1 MSTKNMNQNID
12 FKEVITPYL
21 HKWKFIV
28 LCVIV
33 AISFAFVYLRYADYE
48 YQANAK
54 IKIKETESNKTL
66 PEISQLQ
73 NYGLFK
79 TENNNV
85 LDEIEVIKSR
95 IIIEQAVKDLKFNI
109 QYFVEGRIKA
119 TEEYKNPP
127 LNINFSAPDS
137 IIHTIDTTFNI
148 KIQSATNFLLK
159 GINFSEKLNFKNNE
173 DVDLDDEGTVYAFGE
188 SIPTSFGAITITPR
202 IGESAT
208 KIGSNIKIKI
218 NPLATVVSKYKS
230 NLIIGHQEMSSII
243 TLTINDNV
251 QEKASLFLDK
261 LIEKYNEDVQNDKQ
275 MVVDATSEFINNRLE
290 IVSEEL
296 GSVDS
301 NAETIQKTNKLTD
314 LATQSNI
321 YLESERQNEDRLVET
336 AMQIQLID
344 YMNQH
349 IDKDKDNTEL
359 LPANIGIAD
368 NSVEQLTQQYNN
380 LVLEKNRLLKN
391 SSEKNP
397 TVVNLT
403 NQINQ
408 LRTNLSQSLNNIKHT
423 NEMNYNS
430 LVAENQRISSRIYS
444 APKKQRQFRDIK
456 RQQDIK
462 EGLYLYL
469 LEKREEAAITH
480 GVSSPN
486 AKIVD
491 KSYAS
496 SKPVA
501 PKQSV
506 IILAALILG
515 FGIPVALIYLLN
527 LLDDKVHN
535 INDVKKQVTIPF
547 IGDIPKSKKSQKLI
561 SKVDYTPKAEAFRM
575 VRTNLEFM
583 LQNIEN
589 RAKVIFV
596 TSTTSKEGKSHTAT
610 NLALSLSFSEKKVL
624 LIETDIRVPKATNYL
639 AVDNDFGLTNFIG
652 NHKIEPQEIIFK
664 HKDNVYFD
672 VIPSGTIPPNPA
684 ELLMSNRVKELFDY
698 ASERYEYIIVDTAA
712 IGLVTD
718 TLLISKYADLFIFV
732 AKANY
737 ITKKQLELA
746 QRMYTENRLPNM
758 TILLNNVDHKKGYGY
773 GYGYGNHPKKK
784 KWWKFA

>member
-1 MSTKNMNQNID
+1 MNQNHD
-12 FKEVITPYL
+12 FKGVLTPYL
-21 HKWKFIV
+21 HKWKFIII
-28 LCVIV
+28 C
-33 AISFAFVYLRYADYE
+33 AIFALTCAFVYLRYANYE

-54 IKIKETESNKTL
+54 IKIKETQENDKLAELSRM
-66 PEISQLQ
+66 Q
-73 NYGLFK
+73 NYGLFR

-95 IIIEQAVKDLKFNI
+95 IIIEQVIKDLKFNI

-127 LNINFSAPDS
+127 LNINFSASDS

-148 KIQSATNFLLK
+148 KIQSANDFLLK
-159 GINFSEKLNFKNNE
+159 GINFSEKFSFKTE
-173 DVDLDDEGTVYAFGE
+173 DDSDLDDEGTVYAFGE

-202 IGESAT
+202 IGEYAT

-218 NPLATVVSKYKS
+218 NPLSSVVSNYKS
-230 NLIIGHQEMSSII
+230 NLIISNQDLSSII

-251 QEKASLFLDK
+251 QEKARLFLEK

-275 MVVDATSEFINNRLE
+275 QVVDATSKFIDNRLD
-290 IVSEEL
+290 IVSQEL
-296 GSVDS
+296 GDVDLD
-301 NAETIQKTNKLTD
+301 AETIQKTNKLTD
-314 LATQSNI
+314 LATQSN
-321 YLESERQNEDRLVET
+321 LSLQSERLNKDRLIET

-344 YMNQH
+344 YMSQH
-349 IDKDKDNTEL
+349 IRENETDL
-359 LPANIGIAD
+359 LPANIGISD
-368 NSVEQLTQQYNN
+368 NSVTQLTQQYNN

-397 TVVNLT
+397 TVVNLS
-403 NQINQ
+403 NQIDQ
-408 LRTNLSQSLNNIKHT
+408 LKSNLTQSLDNIKHT
-423 NEMNYNS
+423 NEMNYSS
-430 LVAENQRISSRIYS
+430 LETENNRISSQIYS

-462 EGLYLYL
+462 EGLYLFL

-486 AKIVD
+486 AKLVD
-491 KSYAS
+491 ISFAS
-496 SKPVA
+496 EKPVA
-501 PKQSV
+501 PKKSI

-515 FGIPVALIYLLN
+515 LGFPISLIYLLN

-535 INDVKKQVTIPF
+535 ISDIKKEVTIPF
-547 IGDIPKSKKSQKLI
+547 IGDIPKSKKNQLI

-575 VRTNLEFM
+575 VRTNVEFM

-589 RAKVIFV
+589 RAKIIFV
-596 TSTTSKEGKSHTAT
+596 TSTTSKEGKSHTAI
-610 NLALSLSFSEKKVL
+610 NLALSLSYSEKNVL

-639 AVDNDFGLTNFIG
+639 EVDNDFGLTNFIG
-652 NHKIEPQEIIFK
+652 NQKIEIKEIIFK
-664 HKDNVYFD
+664 YKDNKFFD
-672 VIPSGTIPPNPA
+672 IIPSGSIPPNPA
-684 ELLMSNRVKELFDY
+684 ELLMSSRIKELFDNVSHTY
-698 ASERYEYIIVDTAA
+698 DYIIVDTAA

-758 TILLNNVDHKKGYGY
+758 TILLNGVDHKKGYGY
-773 GYGYGNHPKKK
+773 GYGYGAHPKKK
-784 KWWKFA
+784 KWWTFA

>member
-1 MSTKNMNQNID
+1 MSTKNMSQNID
-12 FKEVITPYL
+12 IKEIITPYL
-21 HKWKFIV
+21 LKWKFIV
-28 LCVIV
+28 FCVFIALAC
-33 AISFAFVYLRYADYE
+33 AILYLRYADYE

-54 IKIKETESNKTL
+54 IKIKETETNNQL

-85 LDEIEVIKSR
+85 LDEIEVLSSR

-119 TEEYKNPP
+119 SEEYTNPP

-148 KIQSATNFLLK
+148 KIQSANDFLLK
-159 GINFSEKLNFKNNE
+159 GINFSEKISFNNNE
-173 DVDLDDEGTVYAFGE
+173 DTELDDKGTVYAFGE

-218 NPLATVVSKYKS
+218 TPLANVVSKYKS
-230 NLIIGHQEMSSII
+230 DLIIGNQEMSSII

-251 QEKASLFLDK
+251 REKASLFLDK

-275 MVVDATSEFINNRLE
+275 LVVDATSEFIDKRLE

-296 GSVDS
+296 GDVDL
-301 NAETIQKTNKLTD
+301 NAETVQKTNKLTD

-321 YLESERQNEDRLVET
+321 YLESERQNENRLVET

-349 IDKDKDNTEL
+349 VNEDTSNSKL
-359 LPANIGIAD
+359 LPANIGITD
-368 NSVEQLTQQYNN
+368 NSVEQITQQYNN

-408 LRTNLSQSLNNIKHT
+408 LKSNLTQSLNNIKHS
-423 NEMNYNS
+423 NEMSFNS
-430 LVAENQRISSRIYS
+430 LSDENRKISSKIYS

-480 GVSSPN
+480 GISSPN

-491 KSYAS
+491 VSYAS
-496 SKPVA
+496 GMPVA
-501 PKQSV
+501 PKSSI
-506 IILAALILG
+506 IILASLILG
-515 FGIPVALIYLLN
+515 FGFPVALIYILS

-535 INDVKKQVTIPF
+535 INDLKSIVSIPF
-547 IGDIPKSKKSQKLI
+547 IGDIPKSTKNKKLI
-561 SKVDYTPKAEAFRM
+561 SKVDYSAKAEAFRM

-583 LQNIEN
+583 LQNIDD
-589 RAKVIFV
+589 RAKIIFV
-596 TSTTSKEGKSHTAT
+596 TSTTSKEGKSHTAI
-610 NLALSLSFSEKKVL
+610 NLASSISFSEKKVL
-624 LIETDIRVPKATNYL
+624 LIESDIRVPKATRYL
-639 AVDNDFGLTNFIG
+639 DVKNDIGLTNYIG
-652 NHKIEPQEIIFK
+652 NTKTHVKDVIFK
-664 HKDNVYFD
+664 HKENEFLDI
-672 VIPSGTIPPNPA
+672 IPSGTIPPNPA
-684 ELLMSNRVKELFDY
+684 ELLMSNRFKELLDFAADK
-698 ASERYEYIIVDTAA
+698 YEYIIVDTAA
-712 IGLVTD
+712 VGLVTD
-718 TLLISKYADLFIFV
+718 TLLISKFADLFIYV

-746 QRMYTENRLPNM
+746 ERMYIEKRLPNM
-758 TILLNNVDHKKGYGY
+758 TILLNSVNHKKGYGY
-773 GYGYGNHPKKK
+773 GYGYGTNPQKKR
-784 KWWKFA
+784 WWKSS

>member
-1 MSTKNMNQNID
+1 MNKNID
-12 FKEVITPYL
+12 FKEILIPYL
-21 HKWKFIV
+21 HRWKFIA
-28 LCVIV
+28 LCVV
-33 AISFAFVYLRYADYE
+33 LAISLAFIYLRYTNYE
-48 YQANAK
+48 FQANAK
-54 IKIKETESNKTL
+54 IKIKETESNKNL

-95 IIIEQAVKDLKFNI
+95 TIIEQAVKDLKFNI

-127 LNINFSAPDS
+127 LNINFSASDS
-137 IIHTIDTTFNI
+137 LIHTIDTTFNI

-159 GINFSEKLNFKNNE
+159 GINFSEKISFKNNDDSE
-173 DVDLDDEGTVYAFGE
+173 LDDKGTVYSFGE
-188 SIPTSFGAITITPR
+188 SIPTSFGAIIITPR

-218 NPLATVVSKYKS
+218 NPLSSVVSKYKS
-230 NLIIGHQEMSSII
+230 NLIIGNKEMSSII

-251 QEKASLFLDK
+251 QEKASLFLEK

-275 MVVDATSEFINNRLE
+275 LVVSATSEFINNRLQ
-290 IVSEEL
+290 IVTEEL
-296 GSVDS
+296 GDVDL
-301 NAETIQKTNKLTD
+301 NAENVQKTNKLTD

-349 IDKDKDNTEL
+349 IDKDDTGTEL
-359 LPANIGIAD
+359 LPVNIGIAD
-368 NSVEQLTQQYNN
+368 NSVEQITQQYNN

-403 NQINQ
+403 YQINE
-408 LRTNLSQSLNNIKHT
+408 LKTNLSQSLNNIKHT
-423 NEMNYNS
+423 NELSYNS
-430 LVAENQRISSRIYS
+430 LFAENQRISSKIYS

-491 KSYAS
+491 ISYAS
-496 SKPVA
+496 ERPVA
-501 PKQSV
+501 PKKSM
-506 IILAALILG
+506 ILLAAIILG
-515 FGIPVALIYLLN
+515 FGFPIVIIYLLN

-535 INDVKKQVTIPF
+535 INDVKNIVSIPF
-547 IGDIPKSKKSQKLI
+547 IGDIPKSAKNKQLI
-561 SKVDYTPKAEAFRM
+561 SKVDYSPKAEAFRM

-583 LQNIEN
+583 LQNISD

-596 TSTTSKEGKSHTAT
+596 TSTTSKEGKSHTAI
-610 NLALSLSFSEKKVL
+610 NLALSLSYSDKKVL
-624 LIETDIRVPKATNYL
+624 LIETDIRVPKATSYL
-639 AVDNDFGLTNFIG
+639 DVKNEFGLTNYIG
-652 NHKIEPQEIIFK
+652 NIKTPINDIIFK
-664 HKDNVYFD
+664 HKESDYLD

-684 ELLMSNRVKELFDY
+684 ELLMSSRVKEMFEFATDK
-698 ASERYEYIIVDTAA
+698 YEYIIVDTAA
-712 IGLVTD
+712 VGLVTD
-718 TLLISKYADLFIFV
+718 TLLISQFADLFVYV

-746 QRMYTENRLPNM
+746 ERMYTEKRLPNM
-758 TILLNNVDHKKGYGY
+758 TILLNGVNHKKGYGY
-773 GYGYGNHPKKK
+773 GYGYGTNPHKKK
-784 KWWKFA
+784 RWKLF

>member
-1 MSTKNMNQNID
+1 MSQNID
-12 FKEVITPYL
+12 FKEIITPYL
-21 HKWKFIV
+21 HKWKFII
-28 LCVIV
+28 LCVV
-33 AISFAFVYLRYADYE
+33 FAVSLAFLYLRYADYQ

-54 IKIKETESNKTL
+54 IKIKETESNKKL

-95 IIIEQAVKDLKFNI
+95 IIVEQAVKDLKFNI

-119 TEEYKNPP
+119 TEEYLNPP
-127 LNINFSAPDS
+127 LKINFSAPDS
-137 IIHTIDTTFNI
+137 VIHTIDTTFNI
-148 KIQSATNFLLK
+148 KIQSANKFLLK
-159 GINFSEKLNFKNNE
+159 GINFSEKISFKNNQDAE
-173 DVDLDDEGTVYAFGE
+173 LDDEGTVYSFGE

-218 NPLATVVSKYKS
+218 NPIETVISKYKG
-230 NLIIGHQEMSSII
+230 NLIIGNQEMSSII

-275 MVVDATSEFINNRLE
+275 LVVDATSEFISKRLE
-290 IVSEEL
+290 IVSAEL
-296 GSVDS
+296 GDVDL
-301 NAETIQKTNKLTD
+301 NAETVQKTNKLTD

-321 YLESERQNEDRLVET
+321 YLESERQNESRLVET

-349 IDKDKDNTEL
+349 INKDKSDTEL
-359 LPANIGIAD
+359 LPSNIGIAD

-397 TVVNLT
+397 TVVNLS

-430 LVAENQRISSRIYS
+430 LAAENQRISSKIYS

-480 GVSSPN
+480 GVTSPN

-491 KSYAS
+491 AAYAPAR
-496 SKPVA
+496 PVA
-501 PKQSV
+501 PKKS
-506 IILAALILG
+506 ITYLAALILG
-515 FGIPVALIYLLN
+515 FGFPVVLIYLLN

-535 INDVKKQVTIPF
+535 INDIKKQVTIPF
-547 IGDIPKSKKSQKLI
+547 IGDIPKSKKNKKLI
-561 SKVDYTPKAEAFRM
+561 NRVDYSPKAEAFRM
-575 VRTNLEFM
+575 VRTNAEFM

-589 RAKVIFV
+589 RAKVIFI

-639 AVDNDFGLTNFIG
+639 EVENNFGLTNFIG
-652 NHKIEPQEIIFK
+652 NKKTEIQDVIVK
-664 HKDNVYFD
+664 HKENEFFD
-672 VIPSGTIPPNPA
+672 IIPSGTIPPNPA
-684 ELLMSNRVKELFDY
+684 ELLMSSRVKELFDY
-698 ASERYEYIIVDTAA
+698 TSNMYEYIIVDTAA

-718 TLLISKYADLFIFV
+718 TLLISKFADLFIFV

-737 ITKKQLELA
+737 ISKKQLELA
-746 QRMYTENRLPNM
+746 ERMYKENRLPNM
-758 TILLNNVDHKKGYGY
+758 TILLNNVDHKKGSGY
-773 GYGYGNHPKKK
+773 GYGYGVHPQKKR
-784 KWWKFA
+784 WWKFS

>member
-1 MSTKNMNQNID
+1 MSTNIMNQNPD
-12 FKEVITPYL
+12 FKGILKPYL
-21 HKWKFIV
+21 HKWKFISF
-28 LCVIV
+28 CAIV
-33 AISFAFVYLRYADYE
+33 AIACALVYLRYANYE

-54 IKIKETESNKTL
+54 IKIKETQENDKLAELSRM
-66 PEISQLQ
+66 Q
-73 NYGLFK
+73 NYGLFR

-95 IIIEQAVKDLKFNI
+95 IIIEQVVKELKFNI

-127 LNINFSAPDS
+127 LNINFSASDS

-148 KIQSATNFLLK
+148 KIQSANNFLLK
-159 GINFSEKLNFKNNE
+159 GINFSEKFSFKTQNDSE
-173 DVDLDDEGTVYAFGE
+173 LDDEGTVYAFGE

-202 IGESAT
+202 IGEYAT

-218 NPLATVVSKYKS
+218 NPLASVVSNYKS
-230 NLIIGHQEMSSII
+230 NLIISNQDLSSII

-251 QEKASLFLDK
+251 QEKAKLFIET
-261 LIEKYNEDVQNDKQ
+261 LIKKYNDDVQNDKQ
-275 MVVDATSEFINNRLE
+275 QVVNATSEFIDNRLD
-290 IVSEEL
+290 IVSQEL
-296 GSVDS
+296 GDVDLD
-301 NAETIQKTNKLTD
+301 AETIQKTNKLTD
-314 LATQSNI
+314 LATQSN
-321 YLESERQNEDRLVET
+321 LSLQSESINKDRLMET

-344 YMNQH
+344 YMSQH
-349 IDKDKDNTEL
+349 ISENDSDL
-359 LPANIGIAD
+359 LPTNIGISD
-368 NSVEQLTQQYNN
+368 NSVSQLTQQYNN

-397 TVVNLT
+397 TVVNLS
-403 NQINQ
+403 NQIDQ
-408 LRTNLSQSLNNIKHT
+408 LKSNLTQSLDNIKHT

-430 LVAENQRISSRIYS
+430 LESENNRISSQIYS
-444 APKKQRQFRDIK
+444 VPKKQRQFRDIK

-462 EGLYLYL
+462 EGLYLFL

-486 AKIVD
+486 AKLVD
-491 KSYAS
+491 ISFVS
-496 SKPVA
+496 EIPVA
-501 PKQSV
+501 PKKS
-506 IILAALILG
+506 IILLAAFILG
-515 FGIPVALIYLLN
+515 LGIPISFIYLLN

-535 INDVKKQVTIPF
+535 ISDIKKEVTIPF
-547 IGDIPKSKKSQKLI
+547 IGDIPKSKSNLLI
-561 SKVDYTPKAEAFRM
+561 SKVDYSPKAEAFRM
-575 VRTNLEFM
+575 IRTNAEFM
-583 LQNIEN
+583 LQNIEG

-610 NLALSLSFSEKKVL
+610 NLALSLSYSEKKVL

-639 AVDNDFGLTNFIG
+639 EVDNNFGLTNFIG
-652 NHKIEPQEIIFK
+652 NQKIEIKEVIFK
-664 HKDNVYFD
+664 HKDNDFFD

-684 ELLMSNRVKELFDY
+684 ELLMSSRVKELFDNVSKTY
-698 ASERYEYIIVDTAA
+698 DYVVVDTAA

-746 QRMYTENRLPNM
+746 QRMYTEKRLPNM

-773 GYGYGNHPKKK
+773 GYGYGTNPKKK